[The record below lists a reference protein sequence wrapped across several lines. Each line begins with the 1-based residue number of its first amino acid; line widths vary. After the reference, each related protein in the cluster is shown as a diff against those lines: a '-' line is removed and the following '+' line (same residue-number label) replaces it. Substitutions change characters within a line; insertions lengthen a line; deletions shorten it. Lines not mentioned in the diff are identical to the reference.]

1 MVMKSVS
8 EQKIR
13 EDYVPNSFDTA
24 FVFRLE
30 SKGLLKQNVP
40 CNFSKPGIKTISCF
54 KLLPSIR
61 FFSPLKLLLRSKQN
75 RVLAWQGNG

>member
-13 EDYVPNSFDTA
+13 EDCVPNSFDTA

-30 SKGLLKQNVP
+30 LKGLLKQNVP
-40 CNFSKPGIKTISCF
+40 CHFSKPGIKTISCF
-54 KLLPSIR
+54 KLLLSIR
-61 FFSPLKLLLRSKQN
+61 FFFPSQIAAQIQTK
-75 RVLAWQGNG
+75 